1 MRLHPREALVTQAHL
16 DLTRRILDWREQHD
30 DLTFGEL
37 LSILGGTLGD
47 QVTSLAKYEIRAE
60 RHPDDPD
67 KPGGLE

>member
-1 MRLHPREALVTQAHL
+1 MRLHPREALVTEARL
-16 DLTRRILDWREQHD
+16 DLIRRVLDWREQHD